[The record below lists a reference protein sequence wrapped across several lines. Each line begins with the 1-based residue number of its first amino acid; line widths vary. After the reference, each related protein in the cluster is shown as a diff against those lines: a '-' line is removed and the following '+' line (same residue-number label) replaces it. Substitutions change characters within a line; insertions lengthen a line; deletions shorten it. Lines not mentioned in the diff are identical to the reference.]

1 MKKHALIITTTE
13 QPGQYRLQAGGQAA
27 GVDRG
32 FSVNLAQEQTQLQR
46 IAEKQLLALF
56 GPFKPHLAHS
66 RDQIDRSVSMARV
79 GRELFAPLILLVAL
93 VLAAECLVA
102 NRFYKE

>member
-1 MKKHALIITTTE
+1 MVTATE
-13 QPGQYRLQAGGQAA
+13 QPGNYRIQAGGQAS

-32 FSVNLAQEQTQLQR
+32 FSVNLAPEQTQLDR
-46 IAEKQLLALF
+46 LDDKQVQDLF
-56 GPFKPHLAHS
+56 RPFTPKVAHS
-66 RDQIDRSVSMARV
+66 RDQIDRSVSVGRV
-79 GRELFAPLILLVAL
+79 GRELFPPLILVVAL